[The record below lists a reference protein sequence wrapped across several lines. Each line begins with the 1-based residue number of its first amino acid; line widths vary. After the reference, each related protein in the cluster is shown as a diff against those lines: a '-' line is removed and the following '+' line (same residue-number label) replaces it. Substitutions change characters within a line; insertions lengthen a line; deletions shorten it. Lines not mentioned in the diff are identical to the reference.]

1 MNNIELNAILFYAD
15 YLSLKA
21 TSTPVTD
28 NCKYFFVFGCP
39 VNAAFI
45 VDNEPIFDPENEYL
59 LEAYQQYKLI
69 QSEYQEDGVMSF
81 INDICFLRACGMVD
95 AERMLLQIHMFSTK
109 QERKQAFNEY
119 RDWKKT
125 KFYTHQ
131 VIDEN
136 GKPQQVPCTTYFK
149 HAEISL
155 KRRGI
160 PQSLCVDGEDREK
173 RTC

>member
-1 MNNIELNAILFYAD
+1 
-15 YLSLKA
+15 
-21 TSTPVTD
+21 
-28 NCKYFFVFGCP
+28 
-39 VNAAFI
+39 
-45 VDNEPIFDPENEYL
+45 
-59 LEAYQQYKLI
+59 
-69 QSEYQEDGVMSF
+69 
-81 INDICFLRACGMVD
+81 
-95 AERMLLQIHMFSTK
+95 MFSTK

-160 PQSLCVDGEDREK
+160 PQSLRVDGEDREK